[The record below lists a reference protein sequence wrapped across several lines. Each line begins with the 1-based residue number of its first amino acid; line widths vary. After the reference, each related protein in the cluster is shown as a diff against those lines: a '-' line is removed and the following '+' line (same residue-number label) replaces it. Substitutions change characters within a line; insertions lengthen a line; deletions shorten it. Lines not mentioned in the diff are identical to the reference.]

1 MSEFKKILITGLVF
15 SLMISVPAAPGTYV
29 TYVHFQLSGYIRDN
43 NIPLSL
49 KTPKG
54 FISRARTCVGQK
66 EAYVTYVGGA
76 GGLAIMGETRA
87 NNSQKQGV
95 FAINHAICRGFC
107 T

>member
-1 MSEFKKILITGLVF
+1 MSEFKKFLITGQVF

-29 TYVHFQLSGYIRDN
+29 TYALFQLSAYIRDN

-66 EAYVTYVGGA
+66 EAYVTYVGSD
-76 GGLAIMGETRA
+76 GGRAIMG
-87 NNSQKQGV
+87 
-95 FAINHAICRGFC
+95 
-107 T
+107 